1 MLKDKVERSIALMR
15 KAEKLSLAMQP
26 NLGFYVGFSGG
37 KDSQVVLELVK
48 MAGVKYK
55 AFHNVTT
62 NDYADNIRFIKSHY
76 PEVEFVVP
84 KVSFLKLVERW
95 GAPSVQRRWC
105 CRIFK
110 ENLGVGCVVMTGV
123 RREESVK
130 RSKYEEV
137 QRWQKKKKDREYVDL
152 DKMEGNKFQCVGGKD
167 RFMVYPIL
175 EWTESDVWEFISER
189 RLPVNPCYKNN
200 RRVGCVFC
208 PFAKPKDIRAYCR
221 SHPKLEAAFIQAI
234 AKNIQRRGGVDGLE
248 TAVDYFEWWLSRRSV
263 DVFLSERKQLA
274 IEF

>member
-1 MLKDKVERSIALMR
+1 MLKDKVERSIALIR

-26 NLGFYVGFSGG
+26 DMGFYVGFSGG
-37 KDSQVVLELVK
+37 KDSQVLLELVK

-55 AFHNVTT
+55 VFHNVTT
-62 NDYADNIRFIKSHY
+62 NDMADNIRFIKSHY

-84 KVSFLKLVERW
+84 KVYFLKLVERW
-95 GAPSVQRRWC
+95 GAPSIKKRWC

-110 ENLGVGCVVMTGV
+110 EKQGVGCVVMTGV
-123 RREESVK
+123 RREESIK

-137 QRWQKKKKDREYVDL
+137 QRWTKKKEDREYVDF
-152 DKMEGNKFQCVGGKD
+152 DKMEENEFQCVGGGD
-167 RFMVYPIL
+167 RFMIYPIL
-175 EWTESDVWEFISER
+175 EWTESDVWKFISER
-189 RLPVNPCYKNN
+189 KLPINPCYKNN

-221 SHPKLEAAFIQAI
+221 SHPKLEAAFIHAI
-234 AKNIQRRGGVDGLE
+234 EKNIQQRGGVKGLE
-248 TAVDYFEWWLSRRSV
+248 TAEDYFEWWLSRKSV
-263 DVFLSERKQLA
+263 NVYLAQKRQLT